1 MEAYSAM
8 ADQEI
13 VKLLEEIRDLQKLHV
28 ENYKNALTNQQ
39 ESINLQKS
47 AVRRSRIS
55 LLILVFFLI
64 VMVVLTFW
72 PALFGR

>member
-1 MEAYSAM
+1 M

-13 VKLLEEIRDLQKLHV
+13 VKLLEEIRDLQKLHI
-28 ENYKNALTNQQ
+28 ENYKAALLNQQ
-39 ESINLQKS
+39 ESINMQKS
-47 AVRRSRIS
+47 AVRRGRFSI
-55 LLILVFFLI
+55 LILVFFLI

>member
-1 MEAYSAM
+1 M
-8 ADQEI
+8 ADPEVI
-13 VKLLEEIRDLQKLHV
+13 KLLEEIRDLQKLHV

-55 LLILVFFLI
+55 LLILVVFLA
-64 VMVVLTFW
+64 VLLVLMWW
-72 PALFGR
+72 PAHFGH

>member
-1 MEAYSAM
+1 M

-13 VKLLEEIRDLQKLHV
+13 VKLLEEIRDLQKLQI
-28 ENYKNALTNQQ
+28 ENYKEALLNQQ
-39 ESINLQKS
+39 ESINMQKS
-47 AVRRSRIS
+47 AVRRGRFSI
-55 LLILVFFLI
+55 LILVFFLI